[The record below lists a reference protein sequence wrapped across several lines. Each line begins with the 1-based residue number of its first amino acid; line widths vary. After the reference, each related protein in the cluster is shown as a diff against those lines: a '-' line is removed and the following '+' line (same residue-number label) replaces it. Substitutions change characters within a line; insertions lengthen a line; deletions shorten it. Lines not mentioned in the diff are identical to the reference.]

1 MRTLLLCHCAHAVSL
16 WWCSRCV
23 IVLARRVAPLCL
35 GQEMKDAGTLAGD
48 DVAGEA
54 MASEPGR
61 LVVGE
66 AVREEQTMAEA
77 QREGGAA
84 EEAAGRAASAD
95 SEDEDKGSG

>member
-48 DVAGEA
+48 DAAGEA

-61 LVVGE
+61 LVGD